1 MSENTTIKLIDTETT
16 EETAH
21 LVEREDEKA
30 ILEEE
35 MTGELLQALVY
46 IGKDGR
52 PVLSYAGIKEGARR
66 FKNIKYGVSR
76 IEETPDFYI
85 AYGYAINLADNIS
98 IEIPKRQL
106 KLMSLKDGS
115 KIPDEFAFEKACA
128 KAIRNAIKGVIPIQY
143 FQALIQKFLEQ
154 EKNQTKTN
162 GEKYSNTD
170 VDKFQKHEATIKKMR
185 NGVHLILAKTG
196 IDKDE
201 DIKERVCNTLIG
213 KPHISDWTDEE
224 LKKFYEEITK
234 VLHKE
239 KLSLR
244 ELTEEDYN
252 IIKEFLLDKLVR
264 AEANPQKTL
273 LYKEGVE

>member
-201 DIKERVCNTLIG
+201 DIKERVCNAIIG
-213 KPHISDWTDEE
+213 KTHTSDWTDEE